1 MVLVKIRRNSTSV
14 LVHNSN
20 IETYYGESTF
30 YRGGFTNIS
39 IMALIVRRLTEMR
52 NVHYDEN
59 DE

>member
-1 MVLVKIRRNSTSV
+1 MVNV
-14 LVHNSN
+14 
-20 IETYYGESTF
+20 YGESLF
-30 YRGGFTNIS
+30 SKEAFTNIS